1 VKENE
6 TFFEI
11 FRNILFIEIEISK
24 LNDYLAE
31 RPAEHAIR
39 L

>member
-11 FRNILFIEIEISK
+11 FRNILFIEIEFSK

-31 RPAEHAIR
+31 RPAEHAIQ